1 MGSQFLLPN
10 HYDKYLETK
19 GIKCRIF
26 NEFRPF
32 LSTAQ
37 NNRDHRKILVIDG
50 TTAFNGGVNLA
61 DEYINEK
68 ERFGHW
74 KDTAVM
80 LKGEAVWSFT
90 VMFIQMWE
98 WKTKQLSDY
107 EKYRPA
113 NISQFNRIS
122 EGYVLPY
129 GDSPTDNEPVGELVY
144 LNIINKAQ
152 KYVYITTPYLVI
164 DNEMITALGF
174 AVKSGVDVKIIVPHI
189 ADKWY

>member
-1 MGSQFLLPN
+1 MSLKKQSVLFLWNISLLIMAKCGIPYLIFLKEKQEQGVEVRLLYDGMGSQFLLPN

-68 ERFGHW
+68 NVSVIG
-74 KDTAVM
+74 
-80 LKGEAVWSFT
+80 
-90 VMFIQMWE
+90 
-98 WKTKQLSDY
+98 
-107 EKYRPA
+107 
-113 NISQFNRIS
+113 RI
-122 EGYVLPY
+122 P
-129 GDSPTDNEPVGELVY
+129 
-144 LNIINKAQ
+144 Q
-152 KYVYITTPYLVI
+152 
-164 DNEMITALGF
+164 
-174 AVKSGVDVKIIVPHI
+174 
-189 ADKWY
+189 